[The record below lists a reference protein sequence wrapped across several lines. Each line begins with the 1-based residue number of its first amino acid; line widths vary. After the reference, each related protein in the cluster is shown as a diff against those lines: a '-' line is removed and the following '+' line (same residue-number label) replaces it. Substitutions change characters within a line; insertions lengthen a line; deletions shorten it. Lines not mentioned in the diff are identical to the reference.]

1 MSLYNDTP
9 LLRYVLD
16 ALKLPEG
23 VERIALS
30 LGDAARGPFL
40 LVQRDGHFVT
50 CLAEGMAPVGLHV
63 VQRSHIEAL
72 SQRVQ
77 ELRRRMDLANK
88 QLGPTGRVVDLFRP
102 LFTAGPCL
110 SREEF
115 VAAAA
120 WAPMMLREVFTLIS
134 DVHGD
139 LRRGYLAL
147 RSKRKRRAMDSST
160 LQAYWNAIWA
170 IGHLSLLV
178 GMEGRALCESI
189 VEAGAGQAARVASIS
204 WPAVRQGICG
214 PALRGVWAVGKIGKA
229 VLPGFKASYEMGG
242 SDLAFYSTVLSL
254 FSIGARHKGLRGE
267 IRKLLERV
275 TPGAKGEVQGVMFQ
289 TLPSHL
295 AGLLG
300 SCLEVAEEAPQAFA
314 QLGQEAYFQVVQR
327 CLPEDSA
334 LRYKEP
340 GEVPADFAAP
350 AIAMMPTNLLASHE
364 NFSSM
369 LAITVWLS
377 GLEAESLYF
386 PRSFLQDV
394 RFPFEPKLV
403 DLQIEKMQ
411 ELYGETTPVRATPSP
426 GRNDPCPCG
435 SGVKYKKC
443 CALAGATV
451 QNSSS

>member
-16 ALKLPEG
+16 SLKLPEG
-23 VERIALS
+23 AERIALS

-40 LVQRDGHFVT
+40 VVQRDGHFVT
-50 CLAEGMAPVGLHV
+50 CLAEGMAPVGLHI

-88 QLGPTGRVVDLFRP
+88 QLGPHGRSVDLFRP

-120 WAPMMLREVFTLIS
+120 WAPMMMREIFALIS
-134 DVHGD
+134 DVHSD

-147 RSKRKRRAMDSST
+147 RTKRKRRAMEPSA
-160 LQAYWNAIWA
+160 LRAYWNAIWA
-170 IGHLSLLV
+170 LGHLSLLI

-189 VEAGAGQAARVASIS
+189 VGAGAEQAAMVASIS

-214 PALRGVWAVGKIGKA
+214 PAMRGVWAVGKLGKV
-229 VLPGFKASYEMGG
+229 VLPGCKTSYETGG
-242 SDLAFYSTVLSL
+242 SDLSFYSTVLSL

-267 IRKLLERV
+267 IRKLFERV
-275 TPGAKGEVQGVMFQ
+275 TPGASGGGQGVMFQ

-295 AGLLG
+295 AKLLG
-300 SCLEVAEEAPQAFA
+300 EFLEVADEAPHALA
-314 QLGQEAYFQVVQR
+314 HLGQDAYFTLVQR
-327 CLPEDSA
+327 CLPADSA

-340 GEVPADFAAP
+340 SEVPAEFTAP
-350 AIAMMPTNLLASHE
+350 AIAMMPTNLLGSHQ

-369 LAITVWLS
+369 LAISVWLS

-386 PRSFLQDV
+386 PRSFLQDL
-394 RFPFEPKLV
+394 RFPFDPTFV
-403 DLQIEKMQ
+403 DIQVEKMQ
-411 ELYGETTPVRATPSP
+411 ELYGETTPVRATPGP

-443 CALAGATV
+443 CALTSETA
-451 QNSSS
+451 QSPSS